1 MLNFK
6 LLLLGHARKESSMR
20 LRMMLA
26 VCGGFALMA
35 ATRTIAQNAPPFTIR
50 FPPDG
55 ATVRE
60 NVAVKVPL
68 ASIPEGA
75 YVAYSV
81 NGIFR
86 VALSPTAE
94 QREKAKAGDPF
105 TWTWDTKA
113 SVLNPRT
120 NKEEVATDGTYT
132 IAVSLYTPLPGN
144 AGGSKLA
151 QTSSVKVTLNNIIR
165 DDPGPLKFRYRFPDG
180 SSRTYGRNGAT
191 KIVAGMSQ
199 GIKGTGDI
207 EVVGQNSD
215 ILMAVEDAY
224 DNGNAIVR
232 NRLTRLVVRQSG
244 QETTYPMEQLPKS
257 IYQELDARGSVVYP
271 TESTTRDAFWGLGV
285 PVSATLDL
293 PELPSDPKSI
303 GDTWKSNNVVLDI
316 PGTSPEQQPKVTA
329 DTKFVGLEWEQGFK
343 TAHLQQTY
351 KGGVPGK
358 DKQVTFSGMQ
368 IESPSITFV
377 RDIYIA
383 YSSGTLVKVE
393 RNIEVTG
400 KTSQSAGG
408 TMGAPG
414 MGGMPGMPSMG
425 GGMTGPGMLMGRG
438 GMGGD
443 ELAGGPSMAGMS
455 MGVAGGPGG
464 MMPGMPRMGGGMSGG
479 MPGIPGMGSGGGMT
493 GPGGM
498 SGPGMMMGGR
508 GRGRRGMGMPSMGSG
523 MSGMPGPGGMG
534 MGAPGMGGVPGG
546 NTGTSPTSQQITVKS
561 KTVTELQIKK

>member
-1 MLNFK
+1 
-6 LLLLGHARKESSMR
+6 MR

-26 VCGGFALMA
+26 VCGGFALMG
-35 ATRTIAQNAPPFTIR
+35 ATRSIAQNAPPFTIR

-94 QREKAKAGDPF
+94 QREKAKAGEPF

-120 NKEEVATDGTYT
+120 NKEEVATDGNYT

-165 DDPGPLKFRYRFPDG
+165 DDPGALKFRYRFPDG

-215 ILMAVEDAY
+215 ILLAVEDAY

-271 TESTTRDAFWGLGV
+271 KESTSRDAFWGLGV

-293 PELPSDPKSI
+293 PELPGDAKSV
-303 GDTWKSNNVVLDI
+303 GDTWKTNNVVLDI
-316 PGTSPEQQPKVTA
+316 PGTAPDQQPKVTA

-343 TAHLQQTY
+343 TAHLQETY

-358 DKQVTFSGMQ
+358 VKQVTFSGMQ
-368 IESPSITFV
+368 IDSPSITFV

-383 YSSGTLVKVE
+383 YGSGTLVKVE

-400 KTSQSAGG
+400 KTSQPTGG

-414 MGGMPGMPSMG
+414 MGGMPGLPGGMGGGMTGPGMMMGRGGMGGDELSGGPTMGGMAMGLAGGPGGMTPGMPGMPSMGRGGSSGMPGMPSMG
-425 GGMTGPGMLMGRG
+425 GGMTGPGGMMGGGRRGRRG
-438 GMGGD
+438 GMG
-443 ELAGGPSMAGMS
+443 
-455 MGVAGGPGG
+455 
-464 MMPGMPRMGGGMSGG
+464 MPGMPG
-479 MPGIPGMGSGGGMT
+479 
-493 GPGGM
+493 
-498 SGPGMMMGGR
+498 
-508 GRGRRGMGMPSMGSG
+508 MGSG
-523 MSGMPGPGGMG
+523 MSGMPGPGMG
-534 MGAPGMGGVPGG
+534 MPGMGGVPGG

-561 KTVTELQIKK
+561 KTVTELQVKK